1 MDRDMKQL
9 EHGELFCV
17 DCDDLPWT
25 PSTFAQGLSVK
36 DVAVA
41 GGLELQFVRLEAGA
55 SIPLH
60 THELP
65 EFIYVLEGE
74 LELAGQTLAR
84 GWASVAAIGS
94 VHSDVRSA
102 KGCVFLLVDKP
113 V

>member
-1 MDRDMKQL
+1 MDMDMKQL
-9 EHGELFCV
+9 KQGELFYT
-17 DCDDLPWT
+17 DCNDLPWT
-25 PSTFAQGLSVK
+25 PSSLAQGLSVR

-41 GGLELQFVRLEAGA
+41 DGLELQFVRLEPGA
-55 SIPLH
+55 SIPRH

-74 LELAGQTLAR
+74 LELAGQTLTP
-84 GWASVAAIGS
+84 GWASVASIGS
-94 VHSDVRSA
+94 VHSDVRST